1 MKKNIRFTGGD
12 TQTGT
17 TMISLAAAE
26 MLAKEGE
33 RVLLISGGLFAGTEF
48 LPRDISSGTDEVLSA
63 LLAENLSAEQ
73 LQQAVVRSR
82 GIDILM
88 GVRRGRTGRYFTGN
102 ELRDICSMAV
112 SVWDRIVIDGGCVLL
127 RNREEETEL
136 PGWEEYIVVTQQEKT
151 IRRYLEWSLA

>member
-63 LLAENLSAEQ
+63 LLAENLSAVQ
-73 LQQAVVRSR
+73 MQQKSVITVRVFLWKR
-82 GIDILM
+82 LHPLPVKAR
-88 GVRRGRTGRYFTGN
+88 VR
-102 ELRDICSMAV
+102 
-112 SVWDRIVIDGGCVLL
+112 
-127 RNREEETEL
+127 
-136 PGWEEYIVVTQQEKT
+136 
-151 IRRYLEWSLA
+151 